1 MNPLE
6 GKHIG
11 LIPDGNRR
19 WAKENNKDPEK
30 GHKKG
35 SEVLDNFIDWAI
47 IQNKAEE
54 LTVYSL
60 STQNLIKRSQKEI
73 EYLVD
78 LYKKKFKELA
88 EDERVKGSI
97 KVNFLGDLSNLPQ
110 TLKKTLK
117 NVQEKTKDNKDHVI
131 NFLLPYG
138 GREEIT
144 RAVKKIVTDMK
155 DKAINAKD
163 ITEEKI
169 QENLRI
175 NNDVDLT
182 IRTTEKRLS
191 NFLPWQTTY
200 SELFFVDKY
209 WPELTE
215 EDFEEIKKEFTARKR
230 TYGE

>member
-1 MNPLE
+1 MNPIK

-19 WAKENNKDPEK
+19 WAKENNKEPWE

-47 IQNKAEE
+47 VENDAEE
-54 LTVYSL
+54 VTVYSL
-60 STQNLIKRSQKEI
+60 STQNLIKRPSEEVKF
-73 EYLVD
+73 LVE
-78 LYKKKFKELA
+78 LYRRKFKALSE
-88 EDERVKGSI
+88 EERVEDSI
-97 KVNFLGDLSNLPQ
+97 RIKFPGDLSSLPN

-117 NVQEKTKDNKDHVI
+117 QVQEKTKDNRDHVI
-131 NFLLPYG
+131 NFLVPYG

-144 RAVKKIVTDMK
+144 RAMKKIAK
-155 DKAINAKD
+155 DVKNKALNAKEV
-163 ITEEKI
+163 TEEKI
-169 QENLRI
+169 QENLRVKD
-175 NNDVDLT
+175 DVDLV

-191 NFLPWQTTY
+191 NFLPWQATY
-200 SELFFVDKY
+200 SELFFIDKY

-215 EDFEEIKKEFTARKR
+215 EDFEEIKKEFAARKR